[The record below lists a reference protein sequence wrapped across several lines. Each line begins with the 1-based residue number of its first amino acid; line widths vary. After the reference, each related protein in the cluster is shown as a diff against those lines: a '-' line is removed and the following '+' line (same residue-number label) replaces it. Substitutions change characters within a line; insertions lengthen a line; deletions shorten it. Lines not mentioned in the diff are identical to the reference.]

1 MPASADSPMTVL
13 LSWALSVEVRA
24 VVAAVFSGTCGAVVL
39 RGTSVSGL
47 SVSAGAACGA
57 AVSGAGSGAASGVSS
72 GAVSGVLGC
81 SDWKMGASGGTW
93 RGGGGGE
100 G

>member
-39 RGTSVSGL
+39 RGDECFGVVGVCGCGL
-47 SVSAGAACGA
+47 WCG
-57 AVSGAGSGAASGVSS
+57 G
-72 GAVSGVLGC
+72 L
-81 SDWKMGASGGTW
+81 W
-93 RGGGGGE
+93 RWFWCCFWL
-100 G
+100 